1 MLQQEILDPLG
12 MKETSYSA
20 AAIEAAPNHAS
31 GYRWTPD
38 GTTEVPFT
46 QIFPYDFDGAG
57 DINST
62 IEDASRWL
70 RFQLGNGTFE
80 GHRIVTAENLAVT
93 HTPKVALSD
102 KVAYAMGW
110 VVQQTPNGTIVW
122 HNGGTSAFGSY
133 FGMVPDKHVGVVV
146 LTNEANVGFP
156 DAIGLWVLDR
166 LLGNPK
172 VDHVANAS
180 QGRAGRVRKIG
191 QAIRQA

>member
-1 MLQQEILDPLG
+1 M
-12 MKETSYSA
+12 
-20 AAIEAAPNHAS
+20 
-31 GYRWTPD
+31 
-38 GTTEVPFT
+38 PFT

-80 GHRIVTAENLAVT
+80 GRRIVTAENLAVT

-122 HNGGTSAFGSY
+122 HNGGT
-133 FGMVPDKHVGVVV
+133 
-146 LTNEANVGFP
+146 
-156 DAIGLWVLDR
+156 
-166 LLGNPK
+166 
-172 VDHVANAS
+172 
-180 QGRAGRVRKIG
+180 
-191 QAIRQA
+191 